1 MDYSTLFADNE
12 YFLFL
17 ITLVFTIILIGISYL
32 IIKKIINKIAGRKK
46 TYSKYLF
53 NQMGIPIFFVIFI
66 AGLYLSLQSI
76 GILDYYHQQI
86 TDIFFIITTFLIAFI
101 ITRISTISLGAFLK
115 IKKGLER
122 TPHLINNFFSIIIY
136 LLAIIVIL
144 GYFKLD
150 ITPLVAGV
158 GVGALA
164 IGLALQSTLANF
176 FAGLHIVSD
185 QPIRV
190 GDFIELDKDTM
201 GFVEDIGWRSTR
213 IKTMMDNLIIVPN
226 GKLADSTILNY
237 SMPKQDMSFWVPCGV
252 AYESDLQKVEEI
264 TLEVAKEV
272 QQTFPG
278 AVKDFDPLFR
288 FREFSDSNI
297 DFIAILRVEEPMIRY
312 RARNDFI
319 KKLKKRFDEENIEIS
334 WPIQKIYIKE
344 NVT

>member
-1 MDYSTLFADNE
+1 MDYVN
-12 YFLFL
+12 LFL
-17 ITLVFTIILIGISYL
+17 KNEFINFIFLLIVTAILIGISYL
-32 IIKKIINKIAGRKK
+32 IIKKIIKKLAGRKK

-53 NQMGIPIFFVIFI
+53 RQMGLPIILVIFI
-66 AGLYLSLQSI
+66 AGFYLSLQSLTI
-76 GILDYYHQQI
+76 VEGNHKQI
-86 TDIFFIITTFLIAFI
+86 NDIFFVILTLLIAFI

-122 TPHLINNFFSIIIY
+122 TPHLINNIFSIIIY
-136 LLAIIVIL
+136 ILAIIVIL

-150 ITPLVAGV
+150 ITPLLAGV
-158 GVGALA
+158 GVGAIA

-252 AYESDLQKVEEI
+252 AYGSDLEKVELV
-264 TLEVAKEV
+264 TLEVAREV
-272 QQTFPG
+272 QQAFPG
-278 AVKDFDPLFR
+278 AVKDFEPMFR
-288 FREFSDSNI
+288 FREFGDSNI
-297 DFIAILRVEEPMIRY
+297 DFVAILRVEEPMKRY
-312 RARNDFI
+312 VVRNEFI
-319 KKLKKRFDEENIEIS
+319 KRLKERFDKENIEIS
-334 WPIQKIYIKE
+334 WPIRKIYNIK
-344 NVT
+344 